1 MHIKQRYQN
10 CNFYKTCVMIYLC
23 EQKFEHSFEWKGAI
37 LNCIRGYKFHIKLF
51 MFHSIY
57 WLKETGK

>member
-1 MHIKQRYQN
+1 
-10 CNFYKTCVMIYLC
+10 MIYLC